1 MKVAVIGSGAAGL
14 GAIWALNDYSDHE
27 VHLYESDDRAGG
39 HANAVPFIS
48 KDQDGREQSAYVDT
62 AFVVFNPYTYPNF
75 LRFLKLYPA
84 IVILPTQMSFS
95 ISRDNGAFEWASDS
109 LATLFCQPW
118 RIFDATLWRML
129 YDIFRFNAS
138 ARRLVSRWSKAH
150 IDDCNDYSIGEYLE
164 RGAYSDTFRDNYL
177 IPMTAAIWSTPP
189 NTCVLDFPARTLIQ
203 FMHNHFLL
211 QLTGKPSWLIFK
223 DGSQAYIKMILSKL
237 DSSRLHLCTPVKSVK
252 NASSDKYVVL
262 TTADGREEVYDH
274 VIMACHSDIAL
285 SILKEGGDIRPEEE
299 KILELYGL
307 SQVTDGIT
315 LRTAAS
321 EESSG
326 EVMLELFVIFSCD
339 ARRTNEGEQRS
350 SFSPSLASLTP
361 TILFSTVDM
370 NVLQHIPE
378 KKHGPVLVS
387 INPPF
392 EPEPSTVQG
401 RWTFDHPVL
410 DGNAIRA
417 QRMLRTI
424 QGIRGITYAG
434 GYHNFGFHED
444 AFTSGLLAATTYS
457 GLDAKLPFDLEFA
470 EGSPWD
476 DSSRK
481 RPAKRDFG
489 AELLAMIFDIIQVG
503 GVRFIVGTAGLLLM
517 GHTGICKGQVSRLIN
532 SFWK

>member
-14 GAIWALNDYSDHE
+14 SATWALNEYSDHE

-48 KDQDGREQSAYVDT
+48 KDENGREQSAYVDT
-62 AFVVFNPYTYPNF
+62 GFIVFNPYTYPNF
-75 LRFLKLYPA
+75 LRFLKLYPDIA
-84 IVILPTQMSFS
+84 ILPTQMSFS

-118 RIFDATLWRML
+118 RIFDTTIWRML

-138 ARRLVSRWSKAH
+138 ARRLVNRWSKAH
-150 IDDCNDYSIGEYLE
+150 IDDYDDCSIGEYLE

-189 NTCVLDFPARTLIQ
+189 NTCALDFPARTLIQ

-237 DSSRLHLCTPVKSVK
+237 TSSRLHLCTPVKSVK
-252 NASSDKYVVL
+252 NASSDRRVVL

-274 VIMACHSDIAL
+274 VIMTCHSDTAL
-285 SILKEGGDIRPEEE
+285 SILKEGGDIQPEEE
-299 KILELYGL
+299 KILSIFKWNKNESVLHSDTRLLPKSYLAKSCWNYL
-307 SQVTDGIT
+307 S
-315 LRTAAS
+315 
-321 EESSG
+321 
-326 EVMLELFVIFSCD
+326 
-339 ARRTNEGEQRS
+339 
-350 SFSPSLASLTP
+350 
-361 TILFSTVDM
+361 FSTVMPDGQTKANNDQVSVTFDM

-392 EPEPSTVQG
+392 EPEASTVQG
-401 RWTFDHPVL
+401 RWMFDHPVL
-410 DGNAIRA
+410 DGNGIRA

-457 GLDAKLPFDLEFA
+457 GLNAKLPFDIEFA

-481 RPAKRDFG
+481 RPVKRDFS
-489 AELLAMIFDIIQVG
+489 ADLLAMIFDIIQAG

-517 GHTGICKGQVSRLIN
+517 GHAGISKGQVSRLIN
-532 SFWK
+532 SFWR

>member
-14 GAIWALNDYSDHE
+14 SATWALNEHSDHE

-48 KDQDGREQSAYVDT
+48 KDQDGREQFAY
-62 AFVVFNPYTYPNF
+62 VVFNPYTYPNF
-75 LRFLKLYPA
+75 LRFLKLYPT
-84 IVILPTQMSFS
+84 IDILPTQMSFS

-118 RIFDATLWRML
+118 RIFDMTLWRML
-129 YDIFRFNAS
+129 YDILRFNAS
-138 ARRLVSRWSKAH
+138 ARRLISRWKKMD
-150 IDDCNDYSIGEYLE
+150 IDDCDDCSIGEYLE

-211 QLTGKPSWLIFK
+211 QLTGKPSWLVFK

-237 DSSRLHLCTPVKSVK
+237 ALSRLHLCTPVKSVK
-252 NASSDKYVVL
+252 NASSEKHVVL
-262 TTADGREEVYDH
+262 TTEDGREEVYDH
-274 VIMACHSDIAL
+274 VIMACHSDVAL
-285 SILKEGGDIRPEEE
+285 SILKEGGNIRPEEE
-299 KILELYGL
+299 KILGMFKWNKNESVLHSDTRLLPKSHLAKSCWNYLTFSVGTPDGQTKANNDQVSVCALYFL
-307 SQVTDGIT
+307 Y
-315 LRTAAS
+315 
-321 EESSG
+321 
-326 EVMLELFVIFSCD
+326 F
-339 ARRTNEGEQRS
+339 
-350 SFSPSLASLTP
+350 
-361 TILFSTVDM
+361 DM
-370 NVLQHIPE
+370 NTLQHIPE
-378 KKHGPVLVS
+378 KIHGPVLVS

-401 RWTFDHPVL
+401 RWMFDHPVL

-457 GLDAKLPFDLEFA
+457 GLDAKLPFELEFA

-476 DSSRK
+476 DSSRY
-481 RPAKRDFG
+481 PVKRDWY
-489 AELLAMIFDIIQVG
+489 AEWLAMIFDIIQAG
-503 GVRFIVGTAGLLLM
+503 GVRFIVGTVGLLLM
-517 GHTGICKGQVSRLIN
+517 GRAGISKGQVPVSKLMN
-532 SFWK
+532 SFWNYINSRYNPV

>member
-14 GAIWALNDYSDHE
+14 SATWALNEYSDHE
-27 VHLYESDDRAGG
+27 VHLYESDNRAGG

-48 KDQDGREQSAYVDT
+48 NDQDGLPLYVLRST
-62 AFVVFNPYTYPNF
+62 YAEILLKTGRQIVFNPYTYPNF
-75 LRFLKLYPA
+75 LRFLKLYPDIA
-84 IVILPTQMSFS
+84 ILPTQMSFS

-118 RIFDATLWRML
+118 RIFDPTLWRML
-129 YDIFRFNAS
+129 YDIFRFNVS
-138 ARRLVSRWSKAH
+138 ARRL
-150 IDDCNDYSIGEYLE
+150 YLE
-164 RGAYSDTFRDNYL
+164 QGGYSDTFRDNYL

-189 NTCVLDFPARTLIQ
+189 NKCALDFPARTLV
-203 FMHNHFLL
+203 
-211 QLTGKPSWLIFK
+211 GKPSWLIFK

-237 DSSRLHLCTPVKSVK
+237 ASSRLHLCTPVKSVK
-252 NASSDKYVVL
+252 NTSSEKRVVL
-262 TTADGREEVYDH
+262 TTADGQEEVYDR
-274 VIMACHSDIAL
+274 VIMTCHSDVAL

-299 KILELYGL
+299 KILGMFKWNKN
-307 SQVTDGIT
+307 
-315 LRTAAS
+315 
-321 EESSG
+321 ESVLHSDTR
-326 EVMLELFVIFSCD
+326 LLPKSRLARSCW
-339 ARRTNEGEQRS
+339 NYL
-350 SFSPSLASLTP
+350 SFSAATPDGQTKANNDQVSVCASYYLR
-361 TILFSTVDM
+361 VDM

-378 KKHGPVLVS
+378 KRHGPVLVS

-401 RWTFDHPVL
+401 RWMFDHPVL

-457 GLDAKLPFDLEFA
+457 G
-470 EGSPWD
+470 SPWD
-476 DSSRK
+476 DSSKR
-481 RPAKRDFG
+481 RPAKRDFS
-489 AELLAMIFDIIQVG
+489 AELMAKIFDIIQAG

-517 GHTGICKGQVSRLIN
+517 GHAGICKGQVLRLIDR
-532 SFWK
+532 FWK

>member
-14 GAIWALNDYSDHE
+14 SATWALNEYSDHE

-48 KDQDGREQSAYVDT
+48 KDENGREQSAYI
-62 AFVVFNPYTYPNF
+62 VFNPYTYPNF
-75 LRFLKLYPA
+75 LRFLKLYPQVA
-84 IVILPTQMSFS
+84 ILPTQMSFS

-118 RIFDATLWRML
+118 RIFDATIWRML

-138 ARRLVSRWSKAH
+138 ARRLVNRWSKAH
-150 IDDCNDYSIGEYLE
+150 IDDYDDCSIGEYLE

-189 NTCVLDFPARTLIQ
+189 NTCALDFPARTLIQ

-211 QLTGKPSWLIFK
+211 QLSGKPSWLIFK
-223 DGSQAYIKMILSKL
+223 DGRQAYIKIILSKL
-237 DSSRLHLCTPVKSVK
+237 ASSRLHLCTPVKSVK
-252 NASSDKYVVL
+252 NASSRVVL

-285 SILKEGGDIRPEEE
+285 SILKEGGDIQPEEE
-299 KILELYGL
+299 KIL
-307 SQVTDGIT
+307 SMFKWNKN
-315 LRTAAS
+315 
-321 EESSG
+321 ESVLHSDTR
-326 EVMLELFVIFSCD
+326 LLPKSCL
-339 ARRTNEGEQRS
+339 AKSCWNYL
-350 SFSPSLASLTP
+350 SFSTAMPDGQIKANNDQVSVCASYFL
-361 TILFSTVDM
+361 LDM

-392 EPEPSTVQG
+392 EPEASTVQG
-401 RWTFDHPVL
+401 RWMFDHPVL

-444 AFTSGLLAATTYS
+444 AFTSGLLAATAYS
-457 GLDAKLPFDLEFA
+457 GLNAKLPFYIEFA

-481 RPAKRDFG
+481 RPVKRDFS
-489 AELLAMIFDIIQVG
+489 AELLAMIFDIIQAG
-503 GVRFIVGTAGLLLM
+503 GVKFIVGTAGLLLM
-517 GHTGICKGQVSRLIN
+517 GHAGISKVQVSRLIN
-532 SFWK
+532 SFWR

>member
-1 MKVAVIGSGAAGL
+1 MKVAVVGSGAAGL
-14 GAIWALNDYSDHE
+14 SATWALNEHSDHE
-27 VHLYESDDRAGG
+27 VHLYEAEVRAGG
-39 HANAVPFIS
+39 HANAVPFVS
-48 KDQDGREQSAYVDT
+48 KAPDGREQFAYI
-62 AFVVFNPYTYPNF
+62 VFNPYTYLNF
-75 LRFLKLYPA
+75 LRFLKLHPDIA
-84 IVILPTQMSFS
+84 ILPTQMSFS

-118 RIFDATLWRML
+118 RIFDGTLWRML

-138 ARRLVSRWSKAH
+138 ARRLVSRWNKMD
-150 IDDCNDYSIGEYLE
+150 IDDCDGCSIGEYLE

-189 NTCVLDFPARTLIQ
+189 NTCALDFPARTLIQ

-223 DGSQAYIKMILSKL
+223 DGSQAYIKMILLKL
-237 DSSRLHLCTPVKSVK
+237 ASSQLHLCTPVKSVK
-252 NASSDKYVVL
+252 NTSSDKGVVL
-262 TTADGREEVYDH
+262 TTADGQEEVYDH
-274 VIMACHSDIAL
+274 VIMACHSDTAL
-285 SILKEGGDIRPEEE
+285 SILKEGGGIRPEEE
-299 KILELYGL
+299 NILSMFKWTKNESVLHSDTRLLPKSHLAKACWNYLTFSAATPDGQTKANND
-307 SQVTDGIT
+307 QVSVT
-315 LRTAAS
+315 
-321 EESSG
+321 
-326 EVMLELFVIFSCD
+326 F
-339 ARRTNEGEQRS
+339 
-350 SFSPSLASLTP
+350 
-361 TILFSTVDM
+361 DM
-370 NVLQHIPE
+370 NVLQHIPA

-417 QRMLRTI
+417 QRLLRTI

-457 GLDAKLPFDLEFA
+457 GLNAKLPFELEFA

-476 DSSRK
+476 DPSRK
-481 RPAKRDFG
+481 RPAKRDLY
-489 AELLAMIFDIIQVG
+489 AEWLAMVFDIVQAG

-517 GHTGICKGQVSRLIN
+517 GHAGITKGQVPLSKLIN
-532 SFWK
+532 SFWS

>member
-14 GAIWALNDYSDHE
+14 GATWALNEYSDHE
-27 VHLYESDDRAGG
+27 VHLYDSDNRAGG

-95 ISRDNGAFEWASDS
+95 ISRDDGAFEWASDS

-138 ARRLVSRWSKAH
+138 ARRLVSRWNKVH
-150 IDDCNDYSIGEYLE
+150 IDDCDDCSIGEYLK

-203 FMHNHFLL
+203 FMYNHFLL

-252 NASSDKYVVL
+252 NASSDKHVVL

-299 KILELYGL
+299 KILGMFKWNKN
-307 SQVTDGIT
+307 
-315 LRTAAS
+315 
-321 EESSG
+321 ESVLHSDTR
-326 EVMLELFVIFSCD
+326 LLPKSHLARSCW
-339 ARRTNEGEQRS
+339 NYL
-350 SFSPSLASLTP
+350 SFSAATRDGQTKSNNDQVSVT
-361 TILFSTVDM
+361 FDM

-392 EPEPSTVQG
+392 EPEPSTIQG

-481 RPAKRDFG
+481 RPAKRDSS
-489 AELLAMIFDIIQVG
+489 AELMAMIFDIIQAG

-517 GHTGICKGQVSRLIN
+517 GHAGICKGQVSRLIN